1 VNLII
6 AALVALVIIV
16 LVVLVWAGRHQPTE
30 LRLTL
35 KLWRLLHLELKAKSR
50 ERK

>member
-1 VNLII
+1 VDLIV
-6 AALVALVIIV
+6 AALVALLLVV
-16 LVVLVWAGRHQPTE
+16 LAVLVWAGWHQPTE

-35 KLWRLLHLELKAKSR
+35 RLWRLLHLELKAKSR